1 MKLVVDMCLSPDLAT
16 SLALTGHD
24 TVHWSSIGDP
34 KALDL
39 TIMEWAKRNDSVIL
53 THDLD
58 FGDLL
63 FASKDHAPS
72 VIILREKDT
81 HVDEVLEPVLRVLA
95 QFKHEL
101 RSGSLIAMT
110 KHIAR
115 VRRLPLG

>member
-1 MKLVVDMCLSPDLAT
+1 MRLVVDMCLPPDLAAG
-16 SLALTGHD
+16 LASTGHD
-24 TVHWSSIGDP
+24 AVHWSSVGDP

-39 TIMEWAKRNDSVIL
+39 TIMEWAKHNGSIIV

-63 FASKDHAPS
+63 FASKDHSPS
-72 VIILREKDT
+72 VIIIREKDT

-95 QFKHEL
+95 QFEHEL

-110 KHIAR
+110 RHMAR